1 MKATYRVD
9 ALQLPGEEGSIRVK
23 AGDDDGSVFSIITHH
38 LSHSFVNPVRQ
49 MKPNQPNE

>member
-23 AGDDDGSVFSIITHH
+23 AGEDDGSVFSIIRHN
-38 LSHSFVNPVRQ
+38 LSHSFVNSVSQ
-49 MKPNQPNE
+49 TKPNE